1 MIYEFRLVFEYLL
14 NVFKYLT
21 PIIILFLIVSKIISI
36 FVDFVSGNRS
46 FRQ

>member
-21 PIIILFLIVSKIISI
+21 PIILIFLILSKILVLFLD
-36 FVDFVSGNRS
+36 FVDGGY
-46 FRQ
+46 